1 MAGQDSYRPWGG
13 QTQCGVALGV
23 TQGRCGQGLMA
34 HGSWPALPPAAT
46 RCRHRGVHS
55 QLAGCLPAS
64 LWLARGNLCGVTARP
79 SWATHLGLWG
89 QWALPPCAYT
99 ADFTTGWDRMS
110 RTQAA
115 VITTDVTQPP
125 HHVLRHSRRTV
136 YYLHTLRVFHIAVL
150 VIPLDLKKNRKESAS
165 WADCIGP
172 WLCAL
177 QADGQASLATCPRV
191 REL

>member
-115 VITTDVTQPP
+115 VITTDVTQPHTTCYGIHGVQCITYTHSVCSILRCSSFLWISKRTERKALHGP
-125 HHVLRHSRRTV
+125 TVLGLGSVPSKLMDRP
-136 YYLHTLRVFHIAVL
+136 A
-150 VIPLDLKKNRKESAS
+150 
-165 WADCIGP
+165 W
-172 WLCAL
+172 
-177 QADGQASLATCPRV
+177 PRV
-191 REL
+191 RE